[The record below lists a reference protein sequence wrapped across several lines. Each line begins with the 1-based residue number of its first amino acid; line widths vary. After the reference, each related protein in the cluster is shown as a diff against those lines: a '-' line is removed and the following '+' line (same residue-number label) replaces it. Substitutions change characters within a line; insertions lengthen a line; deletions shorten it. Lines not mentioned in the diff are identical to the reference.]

1 MSKLYKNSPLVESVF
16 EIRFPP
22 ELAIECRK
30 DEYYDQIRN
39 EFPEINL
46 PLADS
51 PEPYPMKNYLF
62 RDNKGE
68 KGIQFSI
75 NKCSYHR
82 YKYLG
87 FCQFKE
93 EALRYLGLFA
103 EKFRI
108 QTLYRTGLRYVNHV
122 PILREDGVIPIRKY
136 LNFGYRTP
144 ESIPETY
151 DFLHTV
157 LFIKLGEGSL
167 RILIQYKK
175 LPDEKETEIIILDFD
190 YFFEGNLEFSKV
202 ETYIDESHKHT
213 KQIFEDLITDYYK
226 RIMDIEP

>member
-1 MSKLYKNSPLVESVF
+1 MSKLYKNPPLVESVF

-30 DEYYDQIRN
+30 DEYYDKIRS

-46 PLADS
+46 PLPDS
-51 PEPYPMKNYLF
+51 PEPYPMRNYLF
-62 RDNKGE
+62 RDSKKE

-75 NKCSYHR
+75 NKCSFHR

-87 FCQFKE
+87 FSQFKE
-93 EALRYLGLFA
+93 ETLRYLGLFA

-108 QTLYRTGLRYVNHV
+108 QTLYRTGLRYVNHI
-122 PILREDGVIPIRKY
+122 PILREDGVIPLGKF
-136 LNFGYRTP
+136 LNFGYKTP
-144 ESIPETY
+144 KSIPEAY

-157 LFIKLGEGSL
+157 LFVKLGDGSL
-167 RILIQYKK
+167 RVLIQYRK

-190 YFFEGNLEFSKV
+190 YFFEGNLEFSKI
-202 ETYIDESHKHT
+202 ESYIDESHKHT
-213 KQIFEDLITDYYK
+213 KQIFEDLIKDYYK
-226 RIMDIEP
+226 RIMDMEP

>member
-1 MSKLYKNSPLVESVF
+1 MSKLYKNPPLVESVF

-39 EFPEINL
+39 EFPEVNL

-62 RDNKGE
+62 RDSKRE

-75 NKCSYHR
+75 NKCSFHR

-87 FCQFKE
+87 FNQFKGE
-93 EALRYLGLFA
+93 LLRYLGSFA
-103 EKFRI
+103 EKFKV
-108 QTLYRTGLRYVNHV
+108 QTLYRTGLRYVNHI
-122 PILREDGVIPIRKY
+122 PILREEGVIPLGKF
-136 LNFGYRTP
+136 LNFGYNTP
-144 ESIPETY
+144 KSIPGKY

-157 LFIKLGEGSL
+157 LFVKLGEGSI

-190 YFFEGNLEFSKV
+190 YFFEGNLEFSKI
-202 ETYIDESHKHT
+202 ESYIDESHKYT
-213 KQIFEDLITDYYK
+213 KKIFEDLVTEHY
-226 RIMDIEP
+226 RQIMNQEP

>member
-1 MSKLYKNSPLVESVF
+1 MSKLYKNPPLVESVF

-39 EFPEINL
+39 EFPEVNL

-51 PEPYPMKNYLF
+51 PEPCPMKNYLF
-62 RDNKGE
+62 RDSKRE

-75 NKCSYHR
+75 NKCSFHR

-87 FCQFKE
+87 FNQFKGE
-93 EALRYLGLFA
+93 LLRYLGSFA
-103 EKFRI
+103 EKFKI
-108 QTLYRTGLRYVNHV
+108 QTLYRTGLRYVNHI
-122 PILREDGVIPIRKY
+122 PILREEGVIPLGKF
-136 LNFGYRTP
+136 LNFGYNTP
-144 ESIPETY
+144 KSIPEKY

-157 LFIKLGEGSL
+157 LFVKLGEGSI

-190 YFFEGNLEFSKV
+190 YFFEGNLEFSRV

-226 RIMDIEP
+226 RIMDMEP

>member
-1 MSKLYKNSPLVESVF
+1 MESVF

-22 ELAIECRK
+22 ELTIECRK
-30 DEYYDQIRN
+30 DEYYEQIRA

-46 PLADS
+46 PLVDS
-51 PEPYPMKNYLF
+51 PEPCPMRNYLF
-62 RDNKGE
+62 RDSKRE

-75 NKCSYHR
+75 NKCSFHR

-87 FCQFKE
+87 FKQFKE
-93 EALRYLGLFA
+93 EALRYLGLFT
-103 EKFRI
+103 ERFRI
-108 QTLYRTGLRYVNHV
+108 QTLYRTGLRYVNHI
-122 PILREDGVIPIRKY
+122 PILREDGVIPLGKY

-144 ESIPETY
+144 ESIPKTY

-157 LFIKLGEGSL
+157 LFINLGDGSL

-190 YFFEGNLEFSKV
+190 YFFEGNLNFSEVQK
-202 ETYIDESHKHT
+202 YIDESHKHT
-213 KQIFEDLITDYYK
+213 KSIFEDLITDEFRK
-226 RIMDIEP
+226 IMDMEP

>member
-30 DEYYDQIRN
+30 DEYYDLIKD

-46 PLADS
+46 PLVDS
-51 PEPYPMKNYLF
+51 PEPYPMRNYLF
-62 RDNKGE
+62 RDSKRE

-75 NKCSYHR
+75 NKFSFHQ

-87 FCQFKE
+87 FGQFKDQT
-93 EALRYLGLFA
+93 LRYLRLFA
-103 EKFRI
+103 EKFKI
-108 QTLYRTGLRYVNHV
+108 QHLYRTGLRYVNHI
-122 PILREDGVIPIRKY
+122 PILREDGVIPIGKF
-136 LNFGYRTP
+136 LNFGYKTP
-144 ESIPETY
+144 KSIPQTY

-157 LFIKLGEGSL
+157 LFVKLGGGSL

-175 LPDEKETEIIILDFD
+175 LLDEKETEIIILDFD
-190 YFFEGNLEFSKV
+190 YFFEGNLEFSKIESYV
-202 ETYIDESHKHT
+202 GESHKHT
-213 KQIFEDLITDYYK
+213 KEIFEDLITEQYRKIID
-226 RIMDIEP
+226 MEP